1 MLIPIEFTSAQRL
14 VEKEKFEE
22 LLIITTQT
30 TFFILIT
37 MHIFQHTSRLENE
50 NVYKWYQLKLRTD
63 PDWTYDRA
71 VIILTHVEI
80 DILGHELNV
89 TLASTISNQYNR
101 QSDHYAASSL
111 KYEERVNLIRQSR
124 KGSRNQ
130 YNPQSMAEIYQER
143 RRNEDSNPAPRM
155 NQYGSQ

>member
-14 VEKEKFEE
+14 VEKEKFEK

-89 TLASTISNQYNR
+89 TLAIVSKYHVDTIGQNKDFMRQIPLQPSIKTNTREPSRPTRQRHTESFNWSTNI
-101 QSDHYAASSL
+101 
-111 KYEERVNLIRQSR
+111 ECMSR
-124 KGSRNQ
+124 HTS
-130 YNPQSMAEIYQER
+130 I
-143 RRNEDSNPAPRM
+143 
-155 NQYGSQ
+155 